1 MSGRGGSGRQS
12 ASNAYMKAQI
22 TYSQIALEKAR
33 QTDGVSVSFRG
44 DKPNRSRGDI
54 RISMHALQYGR
65 EIERSRGQ

>member
-1 MSGRGGSGRQS
+1 
-12 ASNAYMKAQI
+12 MKAQI